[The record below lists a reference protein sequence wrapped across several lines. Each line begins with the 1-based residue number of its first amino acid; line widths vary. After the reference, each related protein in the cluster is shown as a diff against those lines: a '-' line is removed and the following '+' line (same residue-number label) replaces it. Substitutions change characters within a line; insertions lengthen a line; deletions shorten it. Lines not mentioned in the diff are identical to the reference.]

1 MVTEA
6 HGILLLTIGE
16 DDIDHA
22 DEHPVLCRV
31 TGVLNNG
38 DDVGP
43 FLGHVDEISS
53 TSVRELDSVYGSL
66 GSDNVGNVGYR
77 GTAVSARNGT

>member
-1 MVTEA
+1 MVAEPRDV
-6 HGILLLTIGE
+6 LLLTIGE

-31 TGVLNNG
+31 TGVLDDG

-43 FLGHVDEISS
+43 LLGHVDEISS
-53 TSVRELDSVYGSL
+53 TSVREFDGVYSTL
-66 GSDNVGNVGYR
+66 WSDNVGNVGYR
-77 GTAVSARNGT
+77 GTAVGVRNGT

>member
-38 DDVGP
+38 DNVRP
-43 FLGHVDEISS
+43 LLGHVDEISS
-53 TSVRELDSVYGSL
+53 TSVREFDSVYGSL

-77 GTAVSARNGT
+77 GTAVEGRNGI